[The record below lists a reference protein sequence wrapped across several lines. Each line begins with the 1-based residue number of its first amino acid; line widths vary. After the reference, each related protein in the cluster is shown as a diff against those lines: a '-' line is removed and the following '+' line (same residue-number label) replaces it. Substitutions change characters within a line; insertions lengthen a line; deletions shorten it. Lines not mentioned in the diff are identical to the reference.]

1 MKFKYIEN
9 KKRFR
14 DEKKIIFHHSK
25 VISVVEICLRPE
37 SVPLSWSCLSVRPL
51 TKVNVR
57 GERGELEFWNF
68 GFLKEVK
75 VFLILGSGVV
85 V

>member
-1 MKFKYIEN
+1 M
-9 KKRFR
+9 
-14 DEKKIIFHHSK
+14 
-25 VISVVEICLRPE
+25 ISVVEICLRPE
-37 SVPLSWSCLSVRPL
+37 SVPSSWSCLSVHPL

-57 GERGELEFWNF
+57 GKGGKLEFWNF

>member
-1 MKFKYIEN
+1 M
-9 KKRFR
+9 
-14 DEKKIIFHHSK
+14 
-25 VISVVEICLRPE
+25 ISVVEICLRSK
-37 SVPLSWSCLSVRPL
+37 SVPLSWSFLSVRPL

-57 GERGELEFWNF
+57 GKRGKLEFWNF
-68 GFLKEVK
+68 GFLKEFK

>member
-1 MKFKYIEN
+1 M
-9 KKRFR
+9 
-14 DEKKIIFHHSK
+14 
-25 VISVVEICLRPE
+25 ISVVEICLRPE
-37 SVPLSWSCLSVRPL
+37 SVPLSRSCLSVHPL

-57 GERGELEFWNF
+57 GKRGKLEFWNF